1 MAIGTRHEMTPG
13 CSASTPKKD
22 LILRLGVRVFY
33 RRVVFKITPKPT
45 TLRPMPL
52 SSPQTNVAIAL
63 PGDGAV
69 LLLSRDE
76 LVALTGTVQPARQRC
91 WLDARGW
98 PYAEAFGRGS
108 HPRVARFVFTEK
120 MTGRDSCQQA
130 ATPRFDALDRLARTA

>member
-1 MAIGTRHEMTPG
+1 
-13 CSASTPKKD
+13 
-22 LILRLGVRVFY
+22 
-33 RRVVFKITPKPT
+33 
-45 TLRPMPL
+45 MPV
-52 SSPQTNVAIAL
+52 SSPQTNAPNAL

-76 LVALTGTVQPARQRC
+76 LVALTGTVQPARQRR

-120 MTGRDSCQQA
+120 MTGRDPCREA
-130 ATPRFDALDRLARTA
+130 PKPRFDALDRLARMA